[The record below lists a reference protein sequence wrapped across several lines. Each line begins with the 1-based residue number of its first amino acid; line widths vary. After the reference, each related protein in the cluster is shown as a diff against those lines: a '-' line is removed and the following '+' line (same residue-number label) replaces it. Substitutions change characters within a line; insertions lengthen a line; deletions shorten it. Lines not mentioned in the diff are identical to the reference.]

1 MMKRCLARKVVS
13 PDISALLILLVFF
26 ILVPPA
32 TAVLVKPG
40 TPNKTSVTTGTTIT
54 FSNVNLTIRG
64 LERIP
69 VNNLTFKIFNNAI
82 GSPIIDVVLETRP
95 DYVFIVNLEG
105 NVIFLNAAPEDML
118 DVVRE
123 EYIREFFTRFVLQIE
138 SFLDSCPNVWRDAV
152 SKRLRFSL
160 EESGWGNKTPVL
172 FNA

>member
-1 MMKRCLARKVVS
+1 MVKRWLTRRAVGLA
-13 PDISALLILLVFF
+13 ISVLLVFLVAF
-26 ILVPPA
+26 ILVPPV
-32 TAVLVKPG
+32 TAALVKPG

-82 GSPIIDVVLETRP
+82 GSPIMDVVLETRP

-105 NVIFLNAAPEDML
+105 NVIFLDAAPEDML

-138 SFLDSCPNVWRDAV
+138 SFLDSCPNVWGDAV